1 MRGIR
6 VLEMERKKSG
16 VESGMIISS
25 AGFVQRRLRVGGEMT
40 FCSIKIQLFHFCSM
54 VTLHLFLSRCVCVSY
69 LRWGA
74 GRSHLPRSLSS
85 LLLARPWT
93 WGCSEALGADEDRQG
108 DTWEKK
114 ILQDVCT
121 ELSYLLEHRNSS
133 SRTTDNVV
141 MEITLTS
148 VSGCLVSLL
157 LCPPFLR
164 CMWRSVRQLE
174 EWFQDD
180 MTKQQK

>member
-1 MRGIR
+1 
-6 VLEMERKKSG
+6 MERKKNG

-25 AGFVQRRLRVGGEMT
+25 AVFVQRRLRVGGEMT
-40 FCSIKIQLFHFCSM
+40 FCSIKTQLFYFCSM
-54 VTLHLFLSRCVCVSY
+54 VTLHLFLSRCVCVCVSY

-108 DTWEKK
+108 DTWEK
-114 ILQDVCT
+114 
-121 ELSYLLEHRNSS
+121 RF
-133 SRTTDNVV
+133 SRTCAQSYHTCLNTGTRVPAPLI
-141 MEITLTS
+141 MLS
-148 VSGCLVSLL
+148 WKSLWLQFSGCLVSLL

-180 MTKQQK
+180 MTKQQQK